1 MSYLKL
7 RHPFLVILVV
17 TALGVS
23 ACSGSAE
30 TTADT
35 TTEPQPTAAAASA
48 GLMPPDAFNEFLQA
62 NPDAQLINVHIPYAG
77 HIANTDTF
85 IAFDEILSTSE
96 LPEDKSAPIAL
107 YCRSGNMS
115 GQAAADLAGL
125 GYTNVADLDGGMNA
139 WTASGRE
146 LIEDPTTT
154 N

>member
-1 MSYLKL
+1 MSYLNL
-7 RHPFLVILVV
+7 RRPFLVILAV
-17 TALGVS
+17 AGLGLS
-23 ACSGSAE
+23 ACSGSAG

-35 TTEPQPTAAAASA
+35 ITEPQPTAAASSA
-48 GLMPPDAFNEFLQA
+48 GLMPPDAFNEFLQG

-85 IAFDEILSTSE
+85 IAFDEILDTSE

-115 GQAAADLAGL
+115 GQAAAELAGL

-146 LIEDPTTT
+146 LLDDPTSTS
-154 N
+154 